1 MIQNRINT
9 RLPDQLAEYVAE
21 VCGQHGFYETASEF
35 VRDLIR
41 EHYEKAQQQKWQNLL
56 AKLAPGANAG
66 IEEFKPIN
74 PEEQLA
80 AFKKRYRKEH

>member
-21 VCGQHGFYETASEF
+21 VCGNQGFYETASEF

-41 EHYEKAQQQKWQNLL
+41 EHYEKAQTQKWQNLL

-66 IEEFKPIN
+66 IEEFHQIDPA
-74 PEEQLA
+74 EQLA
-80 AFKKRYRKEH
+80 SFKERYRKEH